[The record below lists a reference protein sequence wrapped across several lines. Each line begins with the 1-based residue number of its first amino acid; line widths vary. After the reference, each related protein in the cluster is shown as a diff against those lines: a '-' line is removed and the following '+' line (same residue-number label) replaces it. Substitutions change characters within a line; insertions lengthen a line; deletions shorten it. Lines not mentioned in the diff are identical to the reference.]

1 MDQSQFLNIF
11 HFFTQIFKY
20 FIFFFKIWIIPTKIN
35 EYLLFQRGIF
45 SSETMCSK
53 AHRSVWVTNN
63 NEISHHLTKMKYEI
77 YRQRIKRRNNA
88 IFPRKCLWKSKSEF
102 VYWTVDVQTF
112 WTEEEYSSQM
122 YSGLEFAAKIINTKK
137 LSARGKIAITHHFIS
152 ILVIWLFQLFIMQN
166 KNTSNQKPSSLQ
178 TSKS

>member
-1 MDQSQFLNIF
+1 M
-11 HFFTQIFKY
+11 Y
-20 FIFFFKIWIIPTKIN
+20 F
-35 EYLLFQRGIF
+35 LFQRGIF

-63 NEISHHLTKMKYEI
+63 NEIC
-77 YRQRIKRRNNA
+77 RQGIKRNND
-88 IFPRKCLWKSKSEF
+88 IFPRKCLWKAKSEF
-102 VYWTVDVQTF
+102 VYWTVDVRTF
-112 WTEEEYSSQM
+112 WTEKEYSSQI